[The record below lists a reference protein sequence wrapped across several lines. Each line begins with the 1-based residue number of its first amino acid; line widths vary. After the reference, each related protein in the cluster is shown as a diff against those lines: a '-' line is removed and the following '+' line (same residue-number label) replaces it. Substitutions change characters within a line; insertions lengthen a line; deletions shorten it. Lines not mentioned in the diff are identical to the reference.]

1 MSAAPHLAVLV
12 PHLRQGGGE
21 LSMLRL
27 AAALARSGLRV
38 DLLVHTLAGAEVA
51 VPAGLNVV
59 QLGGGEALGTLS
71 SLRHL
76 ARWLRVHRPRWLLSA
91 FPHTNVA
98 AVAAASWARCGCQ
111 VVVSEHAPLS
121 LQIQRQGQLGGGWRY
136 RVLPPLVRWAYR
148 RAAAVVAVSQGVR
161 DDLHQLVGPG
171 LQVHTIANPVLDAA
185 VAAHPPGDGPGAPGA
200 AQRWRGLPVLHHGAQ
215 AGQGAQLGQ
224 GAQVGTPLHPW
235 LTDPSLAVVLSVC
248 RLSEE
253 KGLPLLLQAFA
264 TLHAQR
270 PHTRLVLAG
279 DGPLRKPLQRQVQAL
294 GLQAVVA
301 LPGRIEA
308 PRHWMQRAAVFAL
321 ASSYEGFGNVLVE
334 ALSCGTA
341 VVSTDCPV
349 GPREILDGGR
359 FGALVPVGDAEAMAA
374 ALGRAVDAPGA
385 PAGALAHAWQFTDAA
400 ACAAYCRLL
409 FALGA
414 PAALSS
420 AAQGPEELPAAPLQ
434 PPPVGAAGVK
444 RRRPC

>member
-1 MSAAPHLAVLV
+1 MSPMPHLAVLV

-59 QLGGGEALGTLS
+59 QLGGGEEPGTLS

-76 ARWLRVHRPRWLLSA
+76 MRWLRAERPRWLLSA

-98 AVAAASWARCGCQ
+98 AVAAAAWSGSGCR

-121 LQIQRQGQLGGGWRY
+121 LQIQRQGQLAGGWRY
-136 RVLPPLVRWAYR
+136 RLLPPLVRWAYR
-148 RAAAVVAVSQGVR
+148 RAAAVVAVSHGVR
-161 DDLHQLVGPG
+161 DDLHRLVGPD
-171 LQVHTIANPVLDAA
+171 LQVHTIANPVLHDACA
-185 VAAHPPGDGPGAPGA
+185 VQPPGELPGGPMA
-200 AQRWRGLPVLHHGAQ
+200 AQRRRGLPVLDNHVQMGHGAE
-215 AGQGAQLGQ
+215 A
-224 GAQVGTPLHPW
+224 GTPPHPW

-253 KGLPLLLQAFA
+253 KGLPLLLRAFA

-279 DGPLRKPLQRQVQAL
+279 DGPLRKPLQQQVQAL

-301 LPGRIEA
+301 LPGRIEV
-308 PRHWMQRAAVFAL
+308 PRRWMQRAAVFAL

-341 VVSTDCPV
+341 VVSTDCQV
-349 GPREILDGGR
+349 GPREILAGGR
-359 FGALVPVGDAEAMAA
+359 FGALVPVGDAKAMAA
-374 ALGRAVDAPGA
+374 ALCRAVDSPGA
-385 PAGALAHAWQFTDAA
+385 PAGALAHAWQYTDVA

-409 FALGA
+409 FGLGGA
-414 PAALSS
+414 RAASGGEPGL
-420 AAQGPEELPAAPLQ
+420 AELPPAPLQ
-434 PPPVGAAGVK
+434 APPLGAAPAK
-444 RRRPC
+444 RGRQC